1 VKQWT
6 ASTAKEANAAG
17 IGRIGDDSEADM
29 TRRVSDEREH
39 RRGLVLGLT
48 LAEVL
53 LLLMFLLL
61 LALGS
66 QVERYKLESET
77 SRHDLEN
84 LTAAMDSLKP
94 LQEALARG
102 DSAIN
107 SVDELIQRLA
117 RAQKLES
124 SLAQL
129 KEENASLATQ
139 AAMIKTLGPDPTKK
153 LQEVAVALDRASQL
167 DPNNPLAL
175 MKRALEIIARLGTS
189 TQPEQVKPLSEM
201 MADATL
207 KQRNELLEAD
217 REKIRLERDNLMH
230 SGNGLTYP
238 SCWVAQNGQTE
249 YIFDVTTKDGG
260 LIVKDVTFGSR
271 SRDPAIKYI
280 DALQK
285 GVLISERTF
294 NDATNRL
301 FAYSKQQ
308 NCRFYTILRDDTGR
322 ESKERYKQLRAIV
335 ENHFYIMIPRTGPA
349 ADSRRDQPTAQ
360 ASPKEGET
368 KGGITLGPS
377 LGQR

>member
-1 VKQWT
+1 
-6 ASTAKEANAAG
+6 
-17 IGRIGDDSEADM
+17 M

-66 QVERYKLESET
+66 QVEHYKLESET
-77 SRHDLEN
+77 SRHDLEIV
-84 LTAAMDSLKP
+84 TAAMDSLKP
-94 LQEALARG
+94 LQEALAKG
-102 DSAIN
+102 DSGIS
-107 SVDELIQRLA
+107 SVNELIQRLV
-117 RAQKLES
+117 RVQKLES
-124 SLAQL
+124 NLAQL
-129 KEENASLATQ
+129 KEDNASLATQ
-139 AAMIKTLGPDPTKK
+139 AAVIKTLGPDPTKK

-167 DPNNPLAL
+167 DPNNPPAL
-175 MKRALEIIARLGTS
+175 MKRALEVIARLGTS

-217 REKIRLERDNLMH
+217 REKIKLERDNLMH

-260 LIVKDVTFGSR
+260 LIVKDVAPGSR
-271 SRDPAIKYI
+271 SGDPAIKYI

-308 NCRFYTILRDDTGR
+308 NCRFYAILRDDTGR

-360 ASPKEGET
+360 ASPREGET
-368 KGGITLGPS
+368 KGGIGPS